1 VVFESHGID
10 RLTEWKQFRHTI
22 EKDSEPFPKVV
33 NFWLKAPF
41 VNQYLDYRDPSSWPD
56 PWHLVLDS
64 RYDNLAIV
72 LGMLYTLLLTD
83 RFSKENYKIY
93 MIKNEGRQEDFCLA
107 VGNTSV
113 LNLIYGQIS
122 HISELHKYQTNMI
135 YEINHQQ

>member
-1 VVFESHGID
+1 MVFESHGID
-10 RLTEWKQFRHTI
+10 RLTEWKQFRHLL
-22 EKDSEPFPKVV
+22 EKDSDPFLKVV
-33 NFWLKAPF
+33 NYWLKAPF
-41 VNQYLDYRDPSSWPD
+41 VNQYLDYNDPSSWPD

-93 MIKNEGRQEDFCLA
+93 MIKNERQQEDFCL
-107 VGNTSV
+107 VIGNSLV

-122 HISELHKYQTNMI
+122 QVSELYEHQTNMI

>member
-1 VVFESHGID
+1 MFESHGID
-10 RLTEWKQFRHTI
+10 RLTEWKQFRHLI
-22 EKDSEPFPKVV
+22 EKDAEPFLKVI
-33 NFWLKAPF
+33 NYWIKAPF
-41 VNQYLDYRDPSSWPD
+41 VNRYLDHRDPSSWPD

-93 MIKNEGRQEDFCLA
+93 MIKNEGQQEDFCL
-107 VGNTSV
+107 VIGNTLV

-122 HISELHKYQTNMI
+122 QVSELKKYQTNMI